1 MKVFLPYRVVI
12 IIALVLSQ
20 SLKANEPVERII
32 SVTYTCY
39 LTGFPKN
46 GKELS
51 VWIPVP
57 QTDQRQTVEIT
68 SANLSPGKFTHEKK
82 YGNKMYYRKVNISSF
97 PANDTFR
104 ITLTYRVRINEKK
117 VPEAQ
122 QLSPLPKTMPHNM
135 KVYVS
140 GNRLIPLDGVVA
152 DLTKQLD
159 LPAQPIPAAR
169 QVYDYLINTM
179 VYNYKAPGAGR
190 GDVVWAC
197 TNKTGDCS
205 DYHSVFI
212 GVCRNMGIPADHT
225 FGLPLK
231 TGKNETKDWH
241 CWASF
246 WVKGPGWITIDASEA
261 AKHPE
266 LRDYNFGTLSNM
278 YLTLTH
284 GRDVTLSPSQK
295 GEPLNLFA
303 DPYAEIDGKI
313 FEGVKWVVNYKEL
326 N

>member
-1 MKVFLPYRVVI
+1 MKLFLPYRI
-12 IIALVLSQ
+12 IILISFVISQ
-20 SLKANEPVERII
+20 SLRANEPVERAI

-39 LTGFPKN
+39 LTGLPKD
-46 GKELS
+46 GKVLS
-51 VWIPVP
+51 IWIPVP
-57 QTDQRQTVEIT
+57 QTDERQAVEIT
-68 SANLSPGKFTHEKK
+68 SADLLSGKFTREEK
-82 YGNKMYYRKVNISSF
+82 YGNKMYYRRVNISSI
-97 PANDTFR
+97 PVNDTFR
-104 ITLTYRVRINEKK
+104 ITLTYTVKINEKK
-117 VPEAQ
+117 VAEAQ
-122 QLSPLPKTMPHNM
+122 QLSPLPKTIPKNM
-135 KVYVS
+135 KVYLS
-140 GNRLIPLDGVVA
+140 GNRLIPLEGTVA
-152 DLTKQLD
+152 NLTKQLD

-190 GDVVWAC
+190 GDVIWAC

-205 DYHSVFI
+205 DYHSIFI
-212 GVCRNMGIPADHT
+212 GVCRSSGIPADHT

-231 TGKNETKDWH
+231 AGKNETKDWH

-266 LRDYNFGTLSNM
+266 LRDYNFGTLSNT

-284 GRDVTLSPSQK
+284 GRDVILSPSQK
-295 GEPLNLFA
+295 GEPLNIFA

-313 FEGVKWVVNYKEL
+313 FEGVKWVVNYTEL